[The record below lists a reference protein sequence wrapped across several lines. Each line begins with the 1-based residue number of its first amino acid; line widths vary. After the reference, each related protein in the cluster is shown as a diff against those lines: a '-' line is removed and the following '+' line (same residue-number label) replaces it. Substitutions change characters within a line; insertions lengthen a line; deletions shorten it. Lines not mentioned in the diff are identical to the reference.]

1 MNDVIISTVARHLQ
15 SKYDIPESP
24 NQHIRCLCHVVNL
37 VVQSI
42 LAALGEADNPED
54 TDHFLLN
61 KAQPLHLD
69 MDNDPDQV
77 ALDHEEFN
85 DDSDASDAKAI
96 VEENVA
102 MEDEEKSSAM
112 RSSLSKVS
120 LHLLYLFI
128 VLKYTSCISSILL
141 RKSPRQ
147 PLNSGKN
154 FGSARW

>member
-1 MNDVIISTVARHLQ
+1 L

-42 LAALGEADNPED
+42 LAALGEADDPED
-54 TDHFLLN
+54 ADHFLLN

-69 MDNDPDQV
+69 IDNDPDQV

-85 DDSDASDAKAI
+85 DDSNAKAN

-102 MEDEEKSSAM
+102 MEDEEKPSAM
-112 RSSLSKVS
+112 RSPLSKVC
-120 LHLLYLFI
+120 LHLTYPHI
-128 VLKYTSCISSILL
+128 VLRYTSCISSILL